1 MIVRCHCH
9 KGVRA
14 DLGSNALLSS
24 NALQCFR
31 PSKKFSMKFAWC
43 AVAALCCVS
52 SLLAATKSAPPKI
65 VLWSWSAHE
74 DLRFLKED
82 ADVGVAYLALSLRF
96 EGRAEVVPE
105 PRLIPLRIAS
115 NTWQMVVVRCY
126 YEGQDAGQRPAFSDR
141 QRQLAA
147 RMIAEIA
154 SVTHAQAIQIDFDAP
169 QSAYAFY
176 RQLLRDVRARL
187 GPNIFLSM
195 TALVSWCQTPQSWLA
210 ALPVDEIVPMAFSM
224 GQATPAITTMLQRGG
239 NFAFAGCRDSIGVQF
254 GYGTPIRP
262 RKNQR
267 VYFFA
272 QPQIWSPDTVRAAR
286 GLLP

>member
-1 MIVRCHCH
+1 M
-9 KGVRA
+9 KLAWRA
-14 DLGSNALLSS
+14 A
-24 NALQCFR
+24 
-31 PSKKFSMKFAWC
+31 
-43 AVAALCCVS
+43 AALYCAS
-52 SLLAATKSAPPKI
+52 SLFAATKSAPPKI

-74 DLRFLKED
+74 DLRFLKDD
-82 ADVGVAYLALSLRF
+82 AAVGVAYLALSLRF
-96 EGRAEVVPE
+96 EGRAAVVPE
-105 PRLIPLRIAS
+105 PRGIPLRMAPS
-115 NTWQMVVVRCY
+115 TWQMVVVRCY
-126 YEGQDAGQRPAFSDR
+126 YERQDTGKRPAFSAR

-147 RMIAEIA
+147 RMIGEIA

-176 RQLLRDVRARL
+176 RQLLGDVRARL

-195 TALVSWCQTPQSWLA
+195 TALVSWCEAPHSWLTG
-210 ALPVDEIVPMAFSM
+210 LPVDEVVPMAFDM

-239 NFAFAGCRDSIGVQF
+239 DFAFAGCRDSIGVQF